1 MLAGLG
7 SGGAGSF
14 LFLLQLGLF
23 IFHLAALV
31 VEGGDNPMIAGDED
45 MSPEDYRCL
54 RDPVTGD
61 WRTEADEKIHDL
73 WTIMVVLVVIDGLMS
88 FGIACLSAGACC
100 VFGAC
105 CLGDG
110 MQACDAWCI
119 NCFTASSGIL
129 ITLLYLAQFILNAIV
144 CWFWIQLSQNC
155 RARMAFDIHYY
166 YDSIAFRA
174 IFFLVIGIILLIGI
188 VAGIL
193 SCCFA
198 MCCPE
203 CCRDCQEDEG
213 SSSYDDTTDDNRVRG
228 TKTTTVVM
236 VPPQQG
242 GGYGQAPAPQPGYGQ
257 GPPPQGYGPGPTP
270 QGPGPQGYGQPPM
283 GGPGPQGPGPQG
295 PGPQGYGGPRG
306 SAY

>member
-1 MLAGLG
+1 MMGGQGGMGSMLAGLG

-31 VEGGDNPMIAGDED
+31 TEGGDNPMIAGDDD

-129 ITLLYLAQFILNAIV
+129 ITLLYLAQFICSAIV
-144 CWFWIQLSQNC
+144 LVL
-155 RARMAFDIHYY
+155 
-166 YDSIAFRA
+166 DSTLPKLPITN
-174 IFFLVIGIILLIGI
+174 GIRHPLLLRLHCLPSDLFPRDWHNPLDRNRRWNI
-188 VAGIL
+188 VVL
-193 SCCFA
+193 LRHVL
-198 MCCPE
+198 P
-203 CCRDCQEDEG
+203 
-213 SSSYDDTTDDNRVRG
+213 RVL
-228 TKTTTVVM
+228 
-236 VPPQQG
+236 P
-242 GGYGQAPAPQPGYGQ
+242 
-257 GPPPQGYGPGPTP
+257 
-270 QGPGPQGYGQPPM
+270 
-283 GGPGPQGPGPQG
+283 
-295 PGPQGYGGPRG
+295 
-306 SAY
+306 

>member
-1 MLAGLG
+1 MFPG
-7 SGGAGSF
+7 
-14 LFLLQLGLF
+14 
-23 IFHLAALV
+23 I
-31 VEGGDNPMIAGDED
+31 GDED
-45 MSPEDYRCL
+45 QKPADFKCLKVVVNGVEKYRT
-54 RDPVTGD
+54 D
-61 WRTEADEKIHDL
+61 ADEKIKDL
-73 WTIMVVLVVIDGLMS
+73 YTIMVILVVIDGLMS

-110 MQACDAWCI
+110 MQSGDAWCI

-213 SSSYDDTTDDNRVRG
+213 SSSYDDTTDDNRVVG
-228 TKTTTVVM
+228 YEKHVEM
-236 VPPQQG
+236 VPPQQGG

-270 QGPGPQGYGQPPM
+270 QG
-283 GGPGPQGPGPQG
+283 
-295 PGPQGYGGPRG
+295 YGGPR
-306 SAY
+306 